1 MLLNRAAHF
10 RMFPGYFFQATY
22 TVTIIMKDFKRPEQD
37 NHSVFF
43 IAKPG
48 YYFIVASVFATAVFA
63 LLGVASVAV
72 AGIVVTVFI
81 CYFFR
86 NPERVVPVEEGAVV
100 SPADGRVII
109 AGPVDESPFFEGKS
123 IKISIFMSVFNV
135 HVNRIPH
142 EGIVSKISYFPGK
155 FFSANLDKASK
166 ENEHNAVFIETGMG
180 KKICVV
186 QIAGLIARRII
197 CRLKERDVVYRGDRF
212 GIICFGSR
220 LDVYLPP
227 DTKIC
232 VQVGSRARAGETI
245 LGYIKNDKNI

>member
-1 MLLNRAAHF
+1 MQDL
-10 RMFPGYFFQATY
+10 
-22 TVTIIMKDFKRPEQD
+22 KRPDKD
-37 NHSVFF
+37 NQPAFS

-48 YYFIVASVFATAVFA
+48 YYFIIASVFATAVFT
-63 LLGVASVAV
+63 LTGVASVAI
-72 AGIVVTVFI
+72 AGLVVTVFI

-86 NPERVVPVEEGAVV
+86 DPERVVPAEEGAVV

-109 AGPVDESPFFEGKS
+109 AGPVDENPFFEESS

-142 EGIVSKISYFPGK
+142 EGRVLKISYYPGK

-166 ENEHNAVFIETGMG
+166 ENEHNAVLIETDTG
-180 KKICVV
+180 KKICMV

-197 CRLKERDVVYRGDRF
+197 CRLKEGDVVSRGDRF

-220 LDVYLPP
+220 LDVYLPS
-227 DTKIC
+227 DAKIC
-232 VQVGSRARAGETI
+232 VQLGGRVKAGETI
-245 LGYIKNDKNI
+245 LGYIENDKKI